1 MSKVLERVDKLSP
14 KRRALLQKLL
24 RQQAGPAHEPGAIRP
39 REGGGPAPLSFAQE
53 RLWFID
59 RLEPGSAV
67 YNIPAAWRLA
77 GALDEA
83 ALERSL
89 GEIVRR
95 HEALRTTFT
104 EVDGSPVQVIA
115 PFGGFTLPV
124 EDLSALGE
132 AEREAAVGR
141 HADEEARRPF
151 DLAAGPLFRATL
163 LRLGAEEH
171 VLLLSVHHIVG
182 DGWSLGVLYRELSTL
197 YAAYREGRTSP
208 LPELAVQYADYAL
221 WQRGQLEGEGLE
233 RQLSYWRERLADAP
247 ELLELPADHPRPPAQ
262 TFRGAHE
269 QVELPLAL
277 LERLQ
282 VLGQSEGATLYMVL
296 LAAFQVLLSKYSGS
310 DDIVVGSPAVGRT
323 RKEVE
328 EVIGFFVNPLVLRT
342 DLSGNPSFREV
353 LWRAREATL
362 GAYEHQEVPF
372 ERLVAELQPERSL
385 SHTPLF
391 QAAFALQNAVDQG
404 VALQGL
410 EVSAAGAELG
420 SAKFDLFLMPRATA
434 QGLRVGLNYSTDLFE
449 RGTALRMLGHL
460 ARVLEQVTADADVR
474 LSQLALLGEAERAR
488 LLALGEG
495 AAPELPRATVDA
507 LFAQAAAAA
516 PEVVALAWDG
526 GRMTYAELDGRAN
539 RLAHHLRRAGV
550 AAGTRVGVCLERGP
564 EMVVA
569 TLATLK
575 AGGAYVPLDAAYPAE
590 RLAFMLADTAVP
602 VLVTESPLA
611 DRLPPHAA
619 RVVQV
624 DDDAAAIAAEPAD
637 APAAGT
643 DPDAAAYV
651 MYTSGSTGRPKGVE
665 VPHRAIV
672 RLVRGQDYASIDPS
686 DVFLQL
692 APAAFD
698 AATLEL
704 WGPLLN
710 GARLAIHPAGPP
722 SVESIGRALAEHGV
736 TILLLTAGLFHLVV
750 EERIETLR
758 GVRQLLAGGD
768 VLSAPHVRRALAEL
782 PEMALINC
790 YGPTENTTITCFHRI
805 GAAPR
810 AGASIPVGRSIANT
824 YVRVL
829 DRGLQPAPVGV
840 PGELYAG
847 GAGLALGYLNQPEL
861 TAEKFVAD
869 PFVAGARLYR
879 TGDRV
884 RWRADG
890 TLEFLG
896 RVDTQIKIRGFRV
909 EPGEVEAVLRAW
921 PGVREAAA
929 VVREDVAGDRR
940 LVAYVAGEV
949 AADELRKYL
958 RGRLP
963 EHMLPGAIVRL
974 DALPLTTNG
983 KLDRKA
989 LPAPER
995 ASAEERYVAPRNPVE
1010 EVLAGIWAEVLRLE
1024 RVGVTESFF
1033 ELGGHS
1039 LLATRV
1045 VSRVREVFS
1054 VELPLRVLFEG
1065 PTVAELAGR
1074 VEEMRRAGLPVLPP
1088 VVPVERTGALPLSFA
1103 QERLWFVDR
1112 MEPGSAV
1119 YNLPVA
1125 WRLGG
1130 ALDEAALER
1139 SLGEIVRRHETLRTV
1154 FRQVDGSPVQVIAPR
1169 GAFALPVEALSGL
1182 GEGDREAAIRRRA
1195 GEEGR
1200 RPFDLSAG
1208 PLFRAALLRLG
1219 AEDHVL
1225 LLSMHHIVGDGWSLG
1240 VLFRELSA
1248 LYAAYRDG
1256 RESPLPELGVQYADY
1271 AAWQRENLRGE
1282 ALERQLSYWRER
1294 LAGAPELLELPTDH
1308 PRPAVQTFRGAH
1320 EQIELPGE
1328 LLERLQALGRSE
1340 GATLYMTL
1348 LGAFQVLLSKYSG
1361 SDDIVVGSPIAGRT
1375 RKEVEALIGF
1385 FVNTLVLR
1393 TDLSGDPSFREV
1405 LRRVR
1410 EATLGAYEHQE
1421 LPFEKLVA
1429 ELQPE
1434 RSLSHS
1440 PLVQVMFTLEDA
1452 VDAAGGLAELST
1464 QKVRAEFSHAKF
1476 DLTLT
1481 FAATRQGL
1489 RGGLAYST
1497 DLFERGTIVR
1507 MLGHL
1512 ARVLEQVAQDPDRTL
1527 SRLEL
1532 LGAAERTTVL
1542 EAWNRTE
1549 RPYPR
1554 GVCVH
1559 ALFEAQAR
1567 ERPQAVALAWGEAEL
1582 TYQAL
1587 EARANQLAHH
1597 LVRLG
1602 VGPEARVG
1610 VLLERGVELIVSL
1623 LAVLKAGGCYV
1634 PLDPGYPAERLRLML
1649 ADSGVRVLLSR
1660 SGLAGVVEGAGLEV
1674 VHLDR
1679 AADALASEP
1688 AEAPRAGATA
1698 ENLAYIVYTSGST
1711 GKPKGVMVGHRQV
1724 VQLVR
1729 ETDYVQLRPGDRV
1742 AQASNAGFDALTF
1755 EAWGALLNGATLVG
1769 IPQDVLLSPPA
1780 LHEALRE
1787 ERITTLFLT
1796 TALLNQLSREVPDV
1810 FAPLREVL
1818 FGGQAVDADSVR
1830 RVLKAGRPRR
1840 LLHMYGP
1847 TETTTFCLYEE
1858 VEHVAE
1864 DALSVPLGHA
1874 TGNQR
1879 IYLLDCALSPVPPG
1893 VPGEAYVGGAGV
1905 SRGYLGRPG
1914 LTAERFVPDPFSTEP
1929 GARMYR
1935 TGDRLR
1941 WREERKL
1948 EFVGR
1953 LDGQVK
1959 IRGFR
1964 IEPGEVESVLSAH
1977 AAVRE
1982 ARVVVREDQPG
1993 EKRLVA
1999 YVVGGAGTEEL
2010 REHLRERLP
2019 GYMVPAAFVILEAL
2033 PLTPNGKLDVKALP
2047 APERASAEERYVAP
2061 RTPVEE
2067 VLAGI
2072 WAEVLRLDRVGVH
2085 DSFFDLG
2092 GHSLLATRLLAHIQ
2106 ATFSLEISIRDVFSM
2121 PTLEAMAGEIERRIY
2136 EDIAIMSDD
2145 EAEQLVASNLAAGA

>member
-1 MSKVLERVDKLSP
+1 MTVPPESAGTLSRSEKQEQLRKILLEKIGRT
-14 KRRALLQKLL
+14 RT
-24 RQQAGPAHEPGAIRP
+24 
-39 REGGGPAPLSFAQE
+39 APTSFAQE
-53 RLWFID
+53 RLWLID

-67 YNIPAAWRLA
+67 YNIPVAWRLG

-83 ALERSL
+83 ALERAL

-95 HEALRTTFT
+95 HAALRTVFA

-115 PFGGFTLPV
+115 PFGGFALPV
-124 EDLSALGE
+124 EDLSGLGE
-132 AEREAAVGR
+132 ADRAAAAARRAG
-141 HADEEARRPF
+141 EEARRPF
-151 DLAAGPLFRATL
+151 DLSAGPLFRASL
-163 LRLGAEEH
+163 LRLGSEEH
-171 VLLLSVHHIVG
+171 VLLLSVHHIVS
-182 DGWSLGVLYRELSTL
+182 DGWSMGVLYGELSAL

-208 LPELAVQYADYAL
+208 LPELPVQYADYAL
-221 WQRGQLEGEGLE
+221 WQREHLRDCVMEGKLA
-233 RQLSYWRERLADAP
+233 YWRERLSGAP
-247 ELLELPADHPRPPAQ
+247 ELLELPTDRPRPPVQ
-262 TFRGAHE
+262 TFRGAHARI
-269 QVELPLAL
+269 ELPGGL
-277 LERLQ
+277 LEGLQ
-282 VLGQSEGATLYMVL
+282 ALGRSEGATLHMTL
-296 LAAFQVLLSKYSGS
+296 LAAFQVLLSRYSGS
-310 DDIVVGSPAVGRT
+310 EDIVVGSPSAGRT

-328 EVIGFFVNPLVLRT
+328 ETIGFFVNTLVLRT
-342 DLSGNPSFREV
+342 DLSGDPSFREV
-353 LWRAREATL
+353 LRRAREVTL
-362 GAYEHQEVPF
+362 GAHEHQEVPF

-385 SHTPLF
+385 SHTPLV
-391 QAAFALQNAVDQG
+391 QVMFALQNAVDRG
-404 VALQGL
+404 VALPGL
-410 EVSAAGAELG
+410 EVSEVGAELA
-420 SAKFDLFLMPRATA
+420 SAKFDLFLTARATGE
-434 QGLRVGLNYSTDLFE
+434 GLRIGLTYGTDLFE
-449 RGTALRMLGHL
+449 RGTVDRMLGHL
-460 ARVLEQVTADADVR
+460 ARVLEQVAADADVR
-474 LSQLALLGEAERAR
+474 LSRLELLGDAERAR

-495 AAPELPRATVDA
+495 AAPGFPRATVDA

-516 PEVVALAWDG
+516 PGAVALAWNG
-526 GRMTYAELDGRAN
+526 ARMTYAELDDRAN

-569 TLATLK
+569 TLAALK

-590 RLAFMLADTAVP
+590 RLASMLADTAAP
-602 VLVTESPLA
+602 VLVTESRLA
-611 DRLPPHAA
+611 DRLPPHAG
-619 RVVQV
+619 RIVRM
-624 DDDAAAIAAEPAD
+624 DTDAAAIAAEPAD

-643 DPDAAAYV
+643 DPEAAAYV

-672 RLVRGQDYASIDPS
+672 RLVSGQDYVSIDPS

-692 APAAFD
+692 APASFD

-710 GARLAIHPAGPP
+710 GARLAIHPAVHP

-736 TILLLTAGLFHLVV
+736 TVLWLTAGLFHLVV
-750 EERIETLR
+750 EERIEILR

-768 VLSAPHVRRALAEL
+768 VLSVPHVRRVLAEL
-782 PEMALINC
+782 PETALING
-790 YGPTENTTITCFHRI
+790 YGPTENTTFTCCHRI
-805 GAAPR
+805 GAAPP
-810 AGASIPVGRSIANT
+810 AGAGIPVGRPIANT

-829 DRGLQPAPVGV
+829 DAGMQPAPVGV

-869 PFVAGARLYR
+869 PFAAGARLYR

-890 TLEFLG
+890 TVEFLG
-896 RVDTQIKIRGFRV
+896 RVDTQVKIRGFRV
-909 EPGEVEAVLRAW
+909 EPGEVEAVLRAC
-921 PGVREAAA
+921 PGVREAAV
-929 VVREDVAGDRR
+929 VVREDTPGDRR

-949 AADELRKYL
+949 AVDEVCEHL

-974 DALPLTTNG
+974 DGLPLTANG
-983 KLDRKA
+983 KVDRKA
-989 LPAPER
+989 LPAPEL
-995 ASAEERYVAPRNPVE
+995 ASAEERYVAPRTPVE

-1024 RVGVTESFF
+1024 RVGVEESFF
-1033 ELGGHS
+1033 GLGGHS

-1045 VSRVREVFS
+1045 LSRIRAVFS
-1054 VELPLRVLFEG
+1054 VELPLRALFEG

-1074 VEEMRRAGLPVLPP
+1074 VEEMRRAELPVLPP
-1088 VVPVERTGALPLSFA
+1088 VVPTGRAGALPLSFA

-1112 MEPGSAV
+1112 LEPGSAV
-1119 YNLPVA
+1119 YNVPVA

-1139 SLGEIVRRHETLRTV
+1139 ALGEIVRRHEALRTV
-1154 FRQVDGSPVQVIAPR
+1154 FAEAGGSPVQVIAPF
-1169 GAFALPVEALSGL
+1169 GGFALPVEDLSGL
-1182 GEGDREAAIRRRA
+1182 GEADRDAAVVRRA
-1195 GEEGR
+1195 GEEAR

-1208 PLFRAALLRLG
+1208 PLFRARLLRLG
-1219 AEDHVL
+1219 AGEHVL
-1225 LLSMHHIVGDGWSLG
+1225 LLSMHHIVSDGWSMG
-1240 VLFRELSA
+1240 VLYRELAA
-1248 LYAAYRDG
+1248 LYAAYREG
-1256 RESPLPELGVQYADY
+1256 RASPLPELAVQYADY
-1271 AAWQRENLRGE
+1271 AVWQREQGE
-1282 ALERQLSYWRER
+1282 GAVLERQLAYWRER
-1294 LAGAPELLELPTDH
+1294 LAGAPELLELPTDR
-1308 PRPAVQTFRGAH
+1308 PRPAVQTFRGA
-1320 EQIELPGE
+1320 IVPVELSPE
-1328 LLERLQALGRSE
+1328 LVERLQALARSE

-1348 LGAFQVLLSKYSG
+1348 LGAFQVLLSRYSG

-1375 RKEVEALIGF
+1375 RKEVEELIGF
-1385 FVNTLVLR
+1385 FVNPLVLR
-1393 TDLSGDPSFREV
+1393 TGLSGDPSFREV
-1405 LRRVR
+1405 LRRAR
-1410 EATLGAYEHQE
+1410 EVTLGAYEHQE
-1421 LPFEKLVA
+1421 VPFERLVA

-1440 PLVQVMFTLEDA
+1440 PLFQVMFTLEDA
-1452 VDAAGGLAELST
+1452 EDPASGLAELST
-1464 QKVRAEFSHAKF
+1464 EKVRTDFAHAKF
-1476 DLTLT
+1476 DLSLT
-1481 FAATRQGL
+1481 FVAARRGL

-1512 ARVLEQVAQDPDRTL
+1512 ERVLEQVAADADLRL
-1527 SRLEL
+1527 SQLEL
-1532 LGAAERTTVL
+1532 LSEAERATVL
-1542 EAWNRTE
+1542 EEWNRTE

-1559 ALFEAQAR
+1559 ELFEAQAR
-1567 ERPQAVALAWGEAEL
+1567 ERPEAVALVWGEAEL
-1582 TYQAL
+1582 TYQEL
-1587 EARANQLAHH
+1587 EARANRLAHH
-1597 LVRLG
+1597 LVGLG

-1634 PLDPGYPAERLRLML
+1634 PLDPGHPPERLRLML
-1649 ADSGVRVLLSR
+1649 ADSDARVLLTR
-1660 SGLAGVVEGAGLEV
+1660 GDLVPAVSGSGVRAVC
-1674 VHLDR
+1674 LDR
-1679 AADALASEP
+1679 LDDVLYAEP
-1688 AEAPRAGATA
+1688 VEAPRSGTTA

-1742 AQASNAGFDALTF
+1742 GQASNAGFDALTF
-1755 EAWGALLNGATLVG
+1755 EAWGAFLNGATLVG
-1769 IPQDVLLSPPA
+1769 IPQDVLLSPPT
-1780 LHEALRE
+1780 LRRVLRE
-1787 ERITTLFLT
+1787 ERVTTLFLT
-1796 TALLNQLSREVPDV
+1796 TALLNQLSREEPDI
-1810 FAPLREVL
+1810 FSSLREVL

-1830 RVLKAGRPRR
+1830 RLLKAGGPER

-1847 TETTTFCLYEE
+1847 TETTTFCLYER

-1864 DALSVPLGHA
+1864 DALTVPLGHA

-1879 IYLLDCALSPVPPG
+1879 IYLLDGALNPVPPG

-1905 SRGYLGRPG
+1905 SRGYLDRPG

-1941 WREERKL
+1941 WRGERKL

-1953 LDGQVK
+1953 LDEQIK

-1964 IEPGEVESVLSAH
+1964 IEPGEVESALSAH

-1982 ARVVVREDQPG
+1982 ARVVVREDAG

-1999 YVVGGAGTEEL
+1999 YVVGAVEAEEVRAYL
-2010 REHLRERLP
+2010 RRSLP
-2019 GYMVPAAFVILEAL
+2019 EYMLPTAFVFLDAL
-2033 PLTPNGKLDVKALP
+2033 PLTPNGKVDHKALP
-2047 APERASAEERYVAP
+2047 APDFASAEERYVAP
-2061 RTPVEE
+2061 RTPLEE
-2067 VLAGI
+2067 ILAGI
-2072 WAEVLRLDRVGVH
+2072 WAEVLRLERVGVH
-2085 DSFFDLG
+2085 DSFFEVG
-2092 GHSLLATRLLAHIQ
+2092 GHSLLAMRLLAHIQ
-2106 ATFSLEISIRDVFSM
+2106 ATFGLEISIRAVFAM

-2136 EDIAIMSDD
+2136 EDVAVMSDD
-2145 EAEQLVASNLAAGA
+2145 EAEQLVASNLVAGD